1 MDKPKLAIFWASSC
15 GGCEISVVNLHEKL
29 LQVVEAFDFM
39 FCPCLLDTKK
49 ADIEALPDGAIAV
62 TLFNGAIRTAE
73 NEEWAH
79 LMRRKSKILIAF
91 GACAYGGGIPALSNL
106 HSRQSHFDAIYLD
119 NPSLDNPQRIVPGGV
134 TQAPQGALELPEFH
148 DHVKSLAEVVDVDY
162 SIPGC
167 PPESDQVWNAVL
179 ALLSDAP
186 PARGAVVGAGN
197 SSVCEECARKRT
209 DKNIK
214 RFRRIW
220 EFVPDREQCLL
231 EQGIT
236 CMGLSTRSGCGG
248 LCPEVNMPC
257 IGCYGPCEGVYDQT
271 AKTLSALGSIL
282 AIDEIKSLRNED
294 AIAAKIDEV
303 LDTLPDIAGV
313 AGRFHKAGGLRR
325 PTR

>member
-1 MDKPKLAIFWASSC
+1 MGKPKLAIYWASSC
-15 GGCEISVVNLHEKL
+15 GGCEVSVVNLHEKI
-29 LQVVEAFDFM
+29 LQVVDAFDFM

-49 ADIEALPDGAIAV
+49 KDIEALPDGDIAV
-62 TLFNGAIRTAE
+62 TLFNGSIRTAE

-106 HSRQSHFDAIYLD
+106 HTRQSHFDAIYLD
-119 NPSLDNPQRIVPGGV
+119 NPSIDNPGRIVPSCA
-134 TQAPQGALELPEFH
+134 TQTPQGTLELPEFYGR
-148 DHVKSLAEVVDVDY
+148 VASLAEVVDVDY

-167 PPESDQVWNAVL
+167 PPESDQIWNAVL
-179 ALLSDAP
+179 ALLSPNP
-186 PARGAVVGAGN
+186 PARGAVVGAGV
-197 SSVCEECARKRT
+197 SSVCDECKRT
-209 DKNIK
+209 RSDKKIE

-236 CMGLSTRSGCGG
+236 CLGLATRSGCGG

-271 AKTLSALGSIL
+271 AKTVSALGSIL
-282 AIDEIKSLRNED
+282 DIDALRSLRDEE
-294 AIAAKIDEV
+294 AIAAKVDEV
-303 LDTLPDIAGV
+303 IDTLPDIAGV

-325 PTR
+325 PT